1 MSHPAV
7 LAADDS
13 IFIIPNGTFFFELF
27 AFLIVLFVLWRY
39 VVPPLSK
46 AMEARQTVIR
56 TQIEDAERT
65 REEAQ
70 STLEN
75 YRAQLAE
82 ARAEANRLRE
92 EAREQGKA
100 ILEELRVKAQEEA
113 ARITATGE
121 SRLVVERQQV
131 VASLRAEI
139 GQLAV
144 ELAEKIVGTSLADE
158 SRQRAVVDRF
168 LDDLESRQ
176 PAGDE
181 GGTAVVR

>member
-1 MSHPAV
+1 MSQPVV
-7 LAADDS
+7 LAAGDS

-39 VVPPLSK
+39 VVPPLTK
-46 AMEARQTVIR
+46 AMEARQTAIR

-65 REEAQ
+65 RAEAQ

-92 EAREQGKA
+92 EAREQGRA
-100 ILEELRVKAQEEA
+100 IIEELRVKAQEEA
-113 ARITATGE
+113 TRVTAAGE
-121 SRLVVERQQV
+121 SRLATERAQV
-131 VASLRAEI
+131 MASLRAEV

-144 ELAEKIVGTSLADE
+144 DLAEKIVGTSLADE

-168 LDDLESRQ
+168 LDDLESRE

-181 GGTAVVR
+181 GGTAAVR